1 MQIRIRQYTFTL
13 SEPYRAGHVI
23 NAAEAQAMNSLRA
36 ENVRNNMAKV
46 VGDEL
51 AVLADGKLLSAEQ
64 QAELQARITDY
75 DGKYQFVERHRPAAG
90 LGPIEKEA
98 LTIAEERV
106 RARFA
111 QAGDLPDELRI
122 RNETLAEATTAEVQE
137 LARRAVGLRLS
148 IAQNAADDL
157 MSL

>member
-51 AVLADGKLLSAEQ
+51 AVLPEGTLLSASA

-106 RARFA
+106 RARY
-111 QAGDLPDELRI
+111 AGDLPDELRI
-122 RNETLAEATTAEVQE
+122 RNETLAEATTSEVQE